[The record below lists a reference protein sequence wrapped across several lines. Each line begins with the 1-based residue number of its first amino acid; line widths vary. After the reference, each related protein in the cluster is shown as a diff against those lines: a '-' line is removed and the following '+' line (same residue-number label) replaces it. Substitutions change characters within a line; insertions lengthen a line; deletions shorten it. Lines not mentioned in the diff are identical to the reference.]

1 MDDGESIARKF
12 EALRDVLDERGR
24 RLWAA
29 AEAREIGWGGQTL
42 VWKATGIARHTIRA
56 GIRELESGSKPPPGK
71 QRASGAGRPS
81 IQRAQPG
88 LAEAVDALVS
98 PGTRGD
104 PVSPLRWTTKSLRH
118 LEKAL
123 RAQGFAVGRTALAK
137 VLRGLGYSLQATRK
151 TTEGKQHV
159 DRDAQFQKIHDEVA
173 AFIASGDP
181 AVSVDAKKKEL
192 IGDFKQAG
200 QEWQPKGQP
209 VPVRVHDFID
219 KNLGKVTPYG
229 VYDVAAN
236 AGWVSV
242 GISADT
248 GEFATASVGR
258 WWDRV
263 AAEGYP
269 DAGRLLITCD
279 GGGSNGSRLR
289 AWKVGIQELAD
300 RIRIPI
306 KVMHLP
312 PGTSKWNKIEH
323 RMFCH
328 ITQQFRG
335 GPLISRELIVELIAH
350 TTTRTGLTIQ
360 AELDDT
366 VYLKGRSIPD
376 SVMESLNIER
386 DEFHGE
392 WNYTIH
398 PREN

>member
-1 MDDGESIARKF
+1 
-12 EALRDVLDERGR
+12 
-24 RLWAA
+24 
-29 AEAREIGWGGQTL
+29 
-42 VWKATGIARHTIRA
+42 
-56 GIRELESGSKPPPGK
+56 
-71 QRASGAGRPS
+71 
-81 IQRAQPG
+81 
-88 LAEAVDALVS
+88 
-98 PGTRGD
+98 
-104 PVSPLRWTTKSLRH
+104 
-118 LEKAL
+118 
-123 RAQGFAVGRTALAK
+123 VGRTALAK
-137 VLRGLGYSLQATRK
+137 VLRGLGYSLHATRK

-219 KNLGKVTPYG
+219 KELGKVTPYG
-229 VYDVAAN
+229 VYDIATN

-248 GEFATASVGR
+248 GEFATTTIGR
-258 WWDRV
+258 WWKKI
-263 AAEGYP
+263 AEAGYP
-269 DAGRLLITCD
+269 GASRLLITCD

-289 AWKVGIQELAD
+289 AWKVGLQALAD
-300 RIRIPI
+300 DIRIPI
-306 KVMHLP
+306 TVMHLP

-335 GPLISRELIVELIAH
+335 RPLVSRELVVALIAH
-350 TTTRTGLTIQ
+350 TTTRTGLIIE
-360 AELDDT
+360 AELDDA
-366 VYLKGRSIPD
+366 VYLKGESIPD
-376 SVMESLNIER
+376 SVMESLRIER

-398 PREN
+398 PRDN